1 MSNGTWRKV
10 AAVLAGCA
18 LVAVGTDAVTYAAT
32 GDSLLLGKINKSGTT
47 TTVTNTGRG
56 PVLNL
61 NGGKLYPPLKV
72 NSKKKVVN
80 FNADLLDGKD
90 SKALEPGVTRLTIG
104 SGDLDTVSS
113 HLFTTTIPAGWYQF
127 TLAGVINSS
136 TMTDDF
142 VCLMGDL
149 DLLLAPV
156 PDYAHGYY
164 TYDQGSF
171 DSARRGVVGH
181 TAIQRVRPGS
191 TVVFGCQ
198 ISGTGPATQAQ
209 PITFSYRAVPAPVTK
224 AGTLYDPTPR
234 MMHRL
239 TGN

>member
-32 GDSLLLGKINKSGTT
+32 GDSLILGKINKSGGT

-56 PVLNL
+56 PVLSL

-72 NSKKKVVN
+72 NSKKKVAN

-90 SKALEPGVTRLTIG
+90 SKALEPGITRLWMG
-104 SGDLDTVSS
+104 AEDLNTADP
-113 HLFTTTIPAGWYQF
+113 HLFTTTLPAGWYQF
-127 TLAGVINSS
+127 TLAGILNSETS
-136 TMTDDF
+136 TDSF
-142 VCLMGDL
+142 VCFMGDI
-149 DLLLAPV
+149 DLLLAEN
-156 PDYAHGYY
+156 YAQGYY
-164 TYDQGSF
+164 TYDQGDF
-171 DSARRGVVGH
+171 DGPRRGVIGH
-181 TAIQRVRPGS
+181 SAIQRVRPGAS
-191 TVVFGCQ
+191 IVYGCQ

-209 PITFSYRAVPAPVTK
+209 PISFSARAVPVPVLK
-224 AGTLYDPTPR
+224 KGPAYDVTPR